1 MTSDEKQFRGKT
13 ARRHATTSKAA
24 FRRRTGAVIGLAAVL
39 GLALA
44 GCGTSNGGSATTPAA
59 ATSAA
64 ATSAATTAEATPAA
78 TPAATAGNTASSMA
92 STAPSRPATTP
103 ATGAGPALCTAAS
116 LKGSVDDTGGG
127 AAGHIYMKLILTNK
141 SSSTCILNGYPGVSL
156 VKAGTT
162 TPIGAPADRDASA
175 PSKGPITLAPGKGA
189 TAVLA
194 YTQAGNY
201 QGCKRVQADDIM
213 VYPPSAYDELVIPH
227 PLTACSNTD
236 INLLKIGAFQP

>member
-1 MTSDEKQFRGKT
+1 MTSVEKQSRGQT
-13 ARRHATTSKAA
+13 PRRHSTTSRAA

-44 GCGTSNGGSATTPAA
+44 GCGTPNGGTTTTTAA
-59 ATSAA
+59 ATTAA
-64 ATSAATTAEATPAA
+64 ATPAATTAEAS
-78 TPAATAGNTASSMA
+78 PAATAGNTASSME
-92 STAPSRPATTP
+92 SMAPAQAATTP
-103 ATGAGPALCTAAS
+103 AHGASPALCTAAS

-127 AAGHIYMKLILTNK
+127 AAGHIYMKLTLTNK

-162 TPIGAPADRDASA
+162 KAIGAPADRDATA
-175 PSKGPITLAPGKGA
+175 PSKGPITLTPGKGA

-201 QGCKRVQADDIM
+201 PQCTRVQADDIM

-236 INLLKIGAFQP
+236 IKLLKIGAFQP

>member
-1 MTSDEKQFRGKT
+1 MTSVEKQFHGKT
-13 ARRHATTSKAA
+13 TRRCATTSKAA

-39 GLALA
+39 GLAVA
-44 GCGTSNGGSATTPAA
+44 GCGTSNSGSTTPAD
-59 ATSAA
+59 ATSP
-64 ATSAATTAEATPAA
+64 ATTAATTAEA
-78 TPAATAGNTASSMA
+78 TPAATAGNTASSME
-92 STAPSRPATTP
+92 STAPSQAAPTM
-103 ATGAGPALCTAAS
+103 ATGASRALCTAAS
-116 LKGSVDDTGGG
+116 LKGAVDDTGGG
-127 AAGHIYMKLILTNK
+127 AAGHIYMKLTLTNK

-162 TPIGAPADRDASA
+162 NALGAPADRDASA

-201 QGCKRVQADDIM
+201 PGCSRVQADGIM

-227 PLTACSNTD
+227 PLTACSNAD
-236 INLLKIGAFQP
+236 IKLLKIGAFQP